1 MPLGLTTI
9 ALSAVSNQSA
19 AVSNQSAVVPS
30 LHGSN
35 FVHNFHVSGI
45 VHVDDVQRNLVAQR
59 TVSEILVAINIGD
72 KRMWW

>member
-9 ALSAVSNQSA
+9 ALSAVSNQSC
-19 AVSNQSAVVPS
+19 AVVPS

-45 VHVDDVQRNLVAQR
+45 AHVDDVQRNLVAQC

-72 KRMWW
+72 RHMW